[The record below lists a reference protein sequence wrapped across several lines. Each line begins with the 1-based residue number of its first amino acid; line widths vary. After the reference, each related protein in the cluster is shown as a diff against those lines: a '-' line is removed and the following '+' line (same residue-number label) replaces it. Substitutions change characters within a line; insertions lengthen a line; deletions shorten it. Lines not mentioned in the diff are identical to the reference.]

1 MTTAKKIRRVLVA
14 NRGEIASRI
23 IRTCRRLGV
32 ESVAVFSDADAAL
45 PFVRHA
51 DEAIRIGRAPA
62 SESYLN
68 TGAVLAAAKRAGA
81 DAIHPGYG
89 FLAENAEF
97 AEAVRAAGLVFIGPS
112 SDTMRA
118 VGAKREAKAEMMAA
132 GVPVVPGY
140 DGSDPAAFVKEAT
153 RIGYPLL
160 IKASAGGGGKGMKR
174 VDSPDQL
181 KAALESARRESQ
193 KAFGDSELILE
204 RYIDEGRH
212 VEVQI
217 AGDVDGNV
225 VHLYERDCSVQRRHQ
240 KVVEE
245 SPAPGL
251 SDDLRNAIHAAAV
264 RVGEAVSYTNVG
276 TVEFIV
282 QGDEFFF
289 LEVNARLQ
297 VEHAV
302 TEDVLGI
309 DLVEWQLALAEGRPL
324 PAVPTPSGASVEV
337 RLYAEGA
344 DYLPQTGTVLDWD
357 FPACEGVRIDSA
369 VETGSEVGVHY
380 DPMLAKVIARGETRD
395 QAIARLRT
403 ALKRSSILGITTNR
417 DLLVSVLESD
427 GFLRGG
433 VSTHF
438 LDTHAAPPPTQHAT
452 LAMIVATMR
461 ELEENSTLRAEQPS
475 LSFGFSNNPRY
486 SVADTW
492 TSGEREFVVSWR
504 GERDSSLLFRVDD
517 AEYRASFVDDSF
529 EIDGRRFSPRLRWR
543 GDDAFVSL
551 LGECHQVSRKPRF
564 ALPGAERDA
573 GAVVSP
579 MPGTIVAV
587 HVSEGDAV
595 EAGTPL
601 IVVEA
606 MKMEHVL
613 VSAEAGIVQEIR
625 AKSGDSVDAGVL
637 LVKIE

>member
-1 MTTAKKIRRVLVA
+1 MTVTKKIRRVLVA

-32 ESVAVFSDADAAL
+32 ESVAVFSDADSGL
-45 PFVRHA
+45 PFSREA
-51 DEAIRIGRAPA
+51 DEAIRIGGAA
-62 SESYLN
+62 AKESYLN
-68 TGAVLAAAKRAGA
+68 TEAVLTAAKRCGA

-97 AEAVRAAGLVFIGPS
+97 AEAVRSAGLIFIGPS
-112 SDTMRA
+112 SATMRA
-118 VGAKREAKAEMMAA
+118 VGAKREAKAAMMAA

-140 DGSDPAAFVKEAT
+140 DGTDATAFAAEAE

-174 VDSPDQL
+174 VDASGQL
-181 KAALESARRESQ
+181 EAALESARRESQ

-204 RYIDEGRH
+204 RYIDGGRH

-217 AGDVDGNV
+217 AGDASGKV
-225 VHLYERDCSVQRRHQ
+225 VHLFERDCSVQRRHQ
-240 KVVEE
+240 KVIEE

-251 SDDLRNAIHAAAV
+251 SDALRDAIHAAAV
-264 RVGEAVSYTNVG
+264 RVGEAVSYTNLG

-282 QGDEFFF
+282 QGEEFFF

-302 TEDVLGI
+302 TEEVLGI
-309 DLVEWQLALAEGRPL
+309 DLVEWQLALAEGRPM
-324 PAVPTPSGASVEV
+324 PAVPDPTGASIEV

-344 DYLPQTGTVLDWD
+344 DYLPQTGAVLDWH
-357 FPACEGVRIDSA
+357 FPTCEGVRIDSA
-369 VETGSEVGVHY
+369 VETGNEVGVHY
-380 DPMLAKVIARGETRD
+380 DPMLAKVIAHGASRE
-395 QAIARLRT
+395 QALARLRT
-403 ALKRSSILGITTNR
+403 ALRRASILGITTNR
-417 DLLVSVLESD
+417 NLLISVLESE

-438 LDTHAAPPPTQHAT
+438 LNAHPTEHAAQHEDLAIVVALMWDLEADSTQRPH
-452 LAMIVATMR
+452 
-461 ELEENSTLRAEQPS
+461 QPS
-475 LSFGFSNNPRY
+475 ISLGFSNNPRY
-486 SVADTW
+486 SISDTW
-492 TSGEREFVVSWR
+492 TSGEREFAVSWR
-504 GERDSSLLFRVDD
+504 GERDSSLSIRIGD
-517 AEYRASFVDDSF
+517 AEFRASFVGGAV
-529 EIDGRRFSPRLRWR
+529 EIDGRRFTPRVRWR
-543 GDDAFVSL
+543 GDEAFVSL
-551 LGECHQVSRKPRF
+551 LGECHSLMRETRF
-564 ALPGAERDA
+564 APPGSDHDA

-587 HVSEGDAV
+587 HVSEGENV
-595 EAGTPL
+595 EPGAPL

-613 VSAEAGIVQEIR
+613 TAAESGIVKEIR
-625 AKSGDSVDAGVL
+625 AKVGDAVDAGVL
-637 LVKIE
+637 LVRIE

>member
-1 MTTAKKIRRVLVA
+1 MTNAKKIRRVLVA

-23 IRTCRRLGV
+23 FRTCRRLGV
-32 ESVAVFSDADAAL
+32 ESVAVFSDADADL

-51 DEAIRIGRAPA
+51 DEAIRIGAAAA

-68 TGAVLAAAKRAGA
+68 TDAVLSAAKRAGA

-97 AEAVRAAGLVFIGPS
+97 AEAVRAAGLIFVGPS

-118 VGAKREAKAEMMAA
+118 VGAKREAKAAMMAA

-140 DGSDPAAFVKEAT
+140 DGSDPSSFAAEAT

-174 VDSPDQL
+174 VDSADQL
-181 KAALESARRESQ
+181 EAALESARRESQ

-217 AGDVDGNV
+217 AGDADGNV
-225 VHLYERDCSVQRRHQ
+225 AHLYERDCSVQRRHQ

-251 SDDLRNAIHAAAV
+251 SDELRSAIHAAAV
-264 RVGEAVSYTNVG
+264 KVGRAVSYANVG

-282 QGDEFFF
+282 QGEDFFF

-309 DLVEWQLALAEGRPL
+309 DLVEWQLGLAEGRPL
-324 PAVPTPSGASVEV
+324 PAVPTPRGASVEV

-344 DYLPQTGTVLDWD
+344 DYLPQTGTVLDWN
-357 FPACEGVRIDSA
+357 FPSQEGVRIDSA
-369 VETGSEVGVHY
+369 VESGSEVSVHY
-380 DPMLAKVIARGETRD
+380 DPMLAKVIARGDTRD
-395 QAIARLRT
+395 QAIARLRM
-403 ALKRSSILGITTNR
+403 ALRRCSILGITTNR
-417 DLLVSVLESD
+417 DLLISVLESE
-427 GFLRGG
+427 GFVRGG

-438 LDTHAAPPPTQHAT
+438 LNTHAPQHPAQHQT
-452 LAMIVATMR
+452 LAIVVAMMR
-461 ELEENSTLRAEQPS
+461 DLERGFAKRSQQPS
-475 LSFGFSNNPRY
+475 VSLGFSNNPRY
-486 SVADTW
+486 SVTETW
-492 TSGEREFVVSWR
+492 TSGEREFAVSWR
-504 GERDSSLLFRVDD
+504 GERDSSISFRINDG
-517 AEYRASFVDDSF
+517 EHRGHFVGEDV
-529 EIDGRRFSPRLRWR
+529 EVDGRRFSPRVRWR

-551 LGECHQVSRKPRF
+551 LGESHHISRETRF
-564 ALPGAERDA
+564 AAPGAERDA
-573 GAVVSP
+573 GTVVSP
-579 MPGTIVAV
+579 MPGTIVTV
-587 HVSEGDAV
+587 HVSEGDSV
-595 EAGTPL
+595 EAGAPL

-613 VSAEAGIVQEIR
+613 VAAEAGIVQEIR
-625 AKSGDSVDAGVL
+625 AKSGDAVDAGVL

>member
-32 ESVAVFSDADAAL
+32 ESVAVFSDADADL
-45 PFVRHA
+45 PFVRDA
-51 DEAIRIGRAPA
+51 DEAIRIGRPAA

-68 TGAVLAAAKRAGA
+68 TDAVLAAAKRSGA

-97 AEAVRAAGLVFIGPS
+97 AEAVRAAGLIFVGPS

-118 VGAKREAKAEMMAA
+118 VGAKREAKAAMMEA

-140 DGSDPAAFVKEAT
+140 DGSDPAAFVTEAA
-153 RIGYPLL
+153 RIGFPLL

-174 VDSPDQL
+174 VDSADQL
-181 KAALESARRESQ
+181 EAAVESARRESQ
-193 KAFGDSELILE
+193 KAFGDGELILE
-204 RYIDEGRH
+204 RYIDAGRH

-217 AGDVDGNV
+217 AGDADGNV

-251 SDDLRNAIHAAAV
+251 SDELRSAIHAAAV
-264 RVGEAVSYTNVG
+264 KVGDAVSYTNVG

-302 TEDVLGI
+302 TEEVLGI
-309 DLVEWQLALAEGRPL
+309 DLVEWQLTLAEGRPL
-324 PAVPTPSGASVEV
+324 PVVPTPSGASIEV

-344 DYLPQTGTVLDWD
+344 DYLPQTGTVLDWN

-369 VETGSEVGVHY
+369 VESGSEVGVHY
-380 DPMLAKVIARGETRD
+380 DPMLAKVIARGDTRD

-403 ALKRSSILGITTNR
+403 ALRRSSILGITTNR
-417 DLLVSVLESD
+417 DLLITVLESED
-427 GFLRGG
+427 FIRGG
-433 VSTHF
+433 VTTHF
-438 LDTHAAPPPTQHAT
+438 LNTHVSDQPGQHEA
-452 LAMIVATMR
+452 LAMIVAAMR
-461 ELEENSTLRAEQPS
+461 DLEDGFSTRTQQPVVS
-475 LSFGFSNNPRY
+475 LGFSNNPRH
-486 SVADTW
+486 SVTDTW
-492 TSGEREFVVSWR
+492 TSREREFVISWR
-504 GERDSSLLFRVDD
+504 GERDSSLSFRVDD
-517 AEYRASFVDDSF
+517 TEYRAHFVGDAI
-529 EIDGRRFSPRLRWR
+529 EIDGRRFSPRVRWR
-543 GDDAFVSL
+543 GDEAFVSL
-551 LGECHQVSRKPRF
+551 LGECHHVSRETRF

-573 GAVVSP
+573 GAIVSP

-587 HVSEGDAV
+587 HVSEGDRV
-595 EAGTPL
+595 EAGAPL

-613 VSAEAGIVQEIR
+613 VAAEGGIVQEIR
-625 AKSGDSVDAGVL
+625 AKSGDAVDAGVL